1 MPSERRPNR
10 ALSISER
17 VYKALLVAYPKEF
30 RSKYRPQMAQTFQ
43 DLCREELE
51 RGGIAG
57 LFTHR

>member
-30 RSKYRPQMAQTFQ
+30 RSKYGPQMAQTFQ
-43 DLCREELE
+43 
-51 RGGIAG
+51 G